1 MELRKLAVISL
12 VLITI
17 ALTPSLLLAQND
29 RVHFFQDINVG
40 PDEHVGSL
48 VCLGCSIHMEGT
60 SGDAVAILGSIMV
73 DGTIN
78 GDAVAVAG
86 GIKLGED
93 STVSGD
99 TVGLGWGISRH
110 PNATVKGEV
119 VSQSG
124 PLLFAAIVII
134 PFLPIIL
141 IIWLV
146 VWLLRRP
153 PAQPAPAYRR

>member
-1 MELRKLAVISL
+1 MKLRKFVVMSL
-12 VLITI
+12 VFI
-17 ALTPSLLLAQND
+17 AIAVTPSLLLAQND

-48 VCLGCSIHMEGT
+48 VCLACSIHMAGT
-60 SGDAVAILGSIMV
+60 SGDTVAILGSIMV
-73 DGTIN
+73 DGTIH

-93 STVSGD
+93 ATVSGD

-141 IIWLV
+141 IVWLV

-153 PAQPAPAYRR
+153 AAQPAPAYRR